1 MPLKKIR
8 RPATKAKCR
17 KNVSENI
24 SFLMRE
30 EGRPQKQAVAI
41 ALSTARKAGCRIKD
55 TRTGRAG
62 GETSP
67 LLIVPT
73 YGGILYY
80 DRRKPWG
87 TGRSIRPAGQYGD
100 EYLRVA
106 FLPYNNLVLAVEKH
120 ADPALVAE
128 VRAHADTLIARRGET
143 FQTEEE
149 RHPFAVYPT
158 HTVILGQDLYGPKG
172 YALPPGYTGSLPAK
186 RSPLPHRKATKKG
199 RAGGVSNADRL
210 KRLREDYAAA
220 QKEAAQ
226 WNRHPDPQW
235 RMSEGMR
242 ADRNVAWYER
252 EIAKLEAEIKEGR
265 VGGNSNNSGV
275 LARADELG
283 FVAARDVLSRQGR
296 AKYEHNI
303 TQLLRVQ
310 RDTWDRAY
318 AAGYMRAGG
327 LGAPPGRAGGKAAR
341 EEEVLAYLTRPL
353 PPDGAHITAS
363 AWGHGI
369 PKAEAETRMR
379 SKVGRAL
386 LGIPGLT
393 SAEVARKI
401 AERRAQQLEDAE
413 QRTRSAATWSRPRG
427 GRAAGV
433 SYQTNDP
440 RGWGGD
446 PKRGAALGR
455 PSVRGEASFAGRLTL
470 RRIRLDQGGYD
481 PNGTYFG
488 LGPPLYWYASD
499 DGSIDDMLRAGTRE
513 SAKKQILAIYPNAK
527 FYR

>member
-55 TRTGRAG
+55 TRA
-62 GETSP
+62 
-67 LLIVPT
+67 
-73 YGGILYY
+73 
-80 DRRKPWG
+80 
-87 TGRSIRPAGQYGD
+87 GRS
-100 EYLRVA
+100 
-106 FLPYNNLVLAVEKH
+106 N
-120 ADPALVAE
+120 
-128 VRAHADTLIARRGET
+128 
-143 FQTEEE
+143 
-149 RHPFAVYPT
+149 
-158 HTVILGQDLYGPKG
+158 
-172 YALPPGYTGSLPAK
+172 GSAP
-186 RSPLPHRKATKKG
+186 S
-199 RAGGVSNADRL
+199 D
-210 KRLREDYAAA
+210 
-220 QKEAAQ
+220 
-226 WNRHPDPQW
+226 
-235 RMSEGMR
+235 
-242 ADRNVAWYER
+242 
-252 EIAKLEAEIKEGR
+252 
-265 VGGNSNNSGV
+265 V

-310 RDTWDRAY
+310 RDAWDRAY

-327 LGAPPGRAGGKAAR
+327 LGAPPGRAGA
-341 EEEVLAYLTRPL
+341 
-353 PPDGAHITAS
+353 
-363 AWGHGI
+363 
-369 PKAEAETRMR
+369 
-379 SKVGRAL
+379 
-386 LGIPGLT
+386 
-393 SAEVARKI
+393 
-401 AERRAQQLEDAE
+401 
-413 QRTRSAATWSRPRG
+413 
-427 GRAAGV
+427 

-470 RRIRLDQGGYD
+470 RHIRLDQGGYD

-513 SAKKQILAIYPNAK
+513 SAKAQILKIYPNAK